1 MGDDADALLA
11 REGELS
17 EAADGQG
24 PRALGRSG
32 LGVPPIAF
40 GAYAIGGTYW
50 GPSDDDAAVD
60 AIVAAFERGVTAL
73 DTAPVYGF
81 GRSERLVAR
90 ARERLGPAAQDL
102 VVMTKVGLRWD
113 DDRGVFGFEA
123 RGEDGRRRRV
133 FRNGRPDSIARE
145 IDASRERLGQDAL
158 DLVQLHA
165 HDPSTPIAETVG
177 ALGDAVAAGK
187 ARAVGVSNL
196 DARQLAEAEA
206 ALGDVPLAS
215 TQNLY
220 SALERGLE
228 GEVLPHAR
236 SRGLGVIAYSPLDQ
250 GLLTGKVR
258 ADRTFPRTDAR
269 RRRPSFSP
277 ENRARVNGVLDG
289 VVAPIAASRGAT
301 VAQVMLAW
309 TAARPGI
316 TAVLAGARD
325 ARQARENADA
335 IALRL
340 ADDESA
346 AIDDAFRS
354 LRLAPRPVTV
364 GDRVRGAWHR
374 LRFGR

>member
-1 MGDDADALLA
+1 VPA
-11 REGELS
+11 
-17 EAADGQG
+17 

-32 LGVPPIAF
+32 LRVSPIAF

-50 GPSDDDAAVD
+50 GNRWGPSDDEAAVD

-90 ARERLGPAAQDL
+90 ARERLGSAAREL

-133 FRNGRPDSIARE
+133 YRNGRPDSIARE

-158 DLVQLHA
+158 DLVQVHA

-177 ALGDAVAAGK
+177 ALRDAVDAGK

-228 GEVLPHAR
+228 DEVLPYAR

-250 GLLTGKVR
+250 GLLTGEVR
-258 ADRTFPRTDAR
+258 ADRTFPRSDAR

-277 ENRARVNGVLDG
+277 ENRARVNAVLDR
-289 VVAPIAASRGAT
+289 VVAPIASARGAT
-301 VAQVMLAW
+301 IAQAMLAW
-309 TAARPGI
+309 TAAQPGI

-335 IALRL
+335 MALGL
-340 ADDESA
+340 AAEEQVE
-346 AIDDAFRS
+346 IDRAFRE
-354 LRLAPRPVTV
+354 LELAPRRVTL
-364 GDRVRGAWHR
+364 GDRARGAWHR